1 MPGRGSSSR
10 SVVALGGG
18 HGLAATLAAL
28 RRVTD
33 DITAIVT
40 VADDGGSSG
49 RLRAEF
55 GTPAPGD
62 LRMALAALC
71 GDDTWGRTWERVIQ
85 HRFGGAGELAGH
97 SLGNLLIT
105 ALWEQTGDIVAGLD
119 WVGALLEAQGRV
131 LPCTTMP
138 LTIEAEIL
146 GHDPTRPDEVSI
158 VRGQA
163 EVAATAGAVM
173 SLQVDP
179 PNPPGCPES
188 IAALN
193 EADAIVLGPGSW
205 YTSVIT
211 HLVIPD
217 LAQAIID
224 SPARRIVVL
233 NLNPQVGE
241 TTGFQPHT
249 YLDVLHDYVPF
260 VDAVIADR
268 RHVEDAG
275 SLARSCEALGAELVL
290 ADVARTGRQAP
301 GQHDPHRLAV
311 AFDTVLADPRTN
323 EAI

>member
-1 MPGRGSSSR
+1 
-10 SVVALGGG
+10 
-18 HGLAATLAAL
+18 
-28 RRVTD
+28 
-33 DITAIVT
+33 
-40 VADDGGSSG
+40 
-49 RLRAEF
+49 
-55 GTPAPGD
+55 
-62 LRMALAALC
+62 
-71 GDDTWGRTWERVIQ
+71 
-85 HRFGGAGELAGH
+85 
-97 SLGNLLIT
+97 
-105 ALWEQTGDIVAGLD
+105 
-119 WVGALLEAQGRV
+119 
-131 LPCTTMP
+131 
-138 LTIEAEIL
+138 
-146 GHDPTRPDEVSI
+146 
-158 VRGQA
+158 
-163 EVAATAGAVM
+163 M